1 MDYKEIK
8 TININKFF
16 GKRQVL
22 NNVTISL
29 KKSEIV
35 TLLGP
40 NGSGKTTLFYI
51 IAGLLAPEDG
61 KVFINGID
69 VTEFPMHQRARLGI
83 GYLPQE
89 VSIFRGLTVEENIEV
104 ILSLR
109 IEDKIEK
116 QEELKRL
123 LEEFSIFHLRKSSA
137 LALSGG
143 EKRRLEIARAL
154 AGNPEFI
161 LLDEPFAGVDPIAV
175 GDLKKLILS
184 LKKRNIGVLI
194 TDHNVR
200 ETLDIC
206 DKAYVMNDGKLIAEG
221 DMETIINNQHVK
233 EGYLGK
239 EFIV

>member
-8 TININKFF
+8 TTNINKFF

-51 IAGLLAPEDG
+51 IAGLVAPEEG
-61 KVFINGID
+61 KVFINNID
-69 VTEFPMHQRARLGI
+69 VTELPMYQRARLGL

-200 ETLDIC
+200 ETLDIT
-206 DKAYVMNDGKLIAEG
+206 DKAYVLYNGVLLAEG
-221 DMETIINNQHVK
+221 SQNEIINNQNVQK
-233 EGYLGK
+233 LYLGDT
-239 EFIV
+239 FL

>member
-1 MDYKEIK
+1 VDYKEIK
-8 TININKFF
+8 TTNINKFF

-29 KKSEIV
+29 KKSEVV

-51 IAGLLAPEDG
+51 IAGLLAPEEG
-61 KVFINGID
+61 KVFINNID
-69 VTEFPMHQRARLGI
+69 VTELPMYQRARLGL

-161 LLDEPFAGVDPIAV
+161 LLDEPFAGVDPLAV
-175 GDLKKLILS
+175 GDIQEIIRRLKK
-184 LKKRNIGVLI
+184 KNIGP
-194 TDHNVR
+194 
-200 ETLDIC
+200 
-206 DKAYVMNDGKLIAEG
+206 
-221 DMETIINNQHVK
+221 
-233 EGYLGK
+233 
-239 EFIV
+239 